1 MNSALVKIEA
11 KSATAIGQLI
21 ELEDDARQLLNE
33 AQTPAA
39 YIQLLQDKKLFADA
53 IRFLAMALPKREAV
67 WWACVAARN
76 MMARDIQPQELATLS
91 AAEAWV
97 YQPTEENRRQAMAYA
112 EAAEFKTASSW
123 AATAAFWSAGS
134 MTPPDA
140 PVVPPAPDLTAKAV
154 TGAVL
159 LAAAGADPEKID
171 EVYSRMLAMGLD
183 IAQGGKGT

>member
-11 KSATAIGQLI
+11 KTASVIGQLV
-21 ELEDDARQLLNE
+21 ELDDDARKLIDE
-33 AQTPAA
+33 GQTPAE
-39 YIQLLQDKKLFADA
+39 YIQLLQDKKLYADA

-67 WWACVAARN
+67 WWACMAVRS
-76 MMARDIQPQELATLS
+76 MMDKEAPPQELATLS

-112 EAAEFKTASSW
+112 EAADFKTAASW

-134 MTPPDA
+134 MAPPDA
-140 PVVPPAPDLTAKAV
+140 PVVPPGPDLTAKAV

-159 LAAAGADPEKID
+159 LVVAKADPDKLD
-171 EVYSRMLAMGLD
+171 EVYVQMLGIGLD
-183 IAQGGKGT
+183 IAQGGKGV